1 MLSNDQEFDP
11 EHILHS
17 QEEQLD
23 TLEHFGIFSILLTLI
38 RRGYFRR
45 LKTFKLIDYKK
56 ISLLKSKRK
65 ILLRLHVPDY
75 VMFAP

>member
-23 TLEHFGIFSILLTLI
+23 TLEHFGIFSISLD
-38 RRGYFRR
+38 FNQKR
-45 LKTFKLIDYKK
+45 LFQT
-56 ISLLKSKRK
+56 S
-65 ILLRLHVPDY
+65 
-75 VMFAP
+75 